1 MRNICHESRR
11 LAAWAVLI
19 LPGIVTSGCDRPV
32 PSIPRFP
39 PKGEFSGSSRMST
52 TLLKPRA
59 NSKLCRRLFA
69 PGCEPSDE
77 ALLRYPA
84 YRYEGKPPVQSG
96 DSATVT
102 VIVKD
107 AKTGASGGRGTVVD
121 DEGQRHLEAQG
132 RAVTG
137 QVERN
142 SFR

>member
-19 LPGIVTSGCDRPV
+19 LPGIVTLGCDRPV
-32 PSIPRFP
+32 ALDPEVPAERRILRLVEDVDDFAQTPRELKVIP
-39 PKGEFSGSSRMST
+39 
-52 TLLKPRA
+52 
-59 NSKLCRRLFA
+59 RLFA

-107 AKTGASGGRGTVVD
+107 AKTGTPAGEVQWSMTKVNGIWRLKD
-121 DEGQRHLEAQG
+121 APLPAK
-132 RAVTG
+132 
-137 QVERN
+137 
-142 SFR
+142 